1 MAFSKFMECSP
12 VSPGLLMVALGLATV
27 GIYATY
33 HHRSSFAL
41 YARREGESTP
51 QNPRSAAAQAAGPG
65 SSGKGSMKDR
75 GFGEWT
81 PERFVYPDF
90 KPCLKPLSEIAPLLN
105 RPWRS
110 GTYHLTMGIRS
121 MPWESWI
128 ELDRNFERY
137 HRIRKRRIETRGD
150 KAVRVLTDAH
160 NPDVVK
166 GGGLAAV
173 ELVHELAEYL
183 SRRYPT
189 TFRVTSRYVLD
200 GRRSTGEDAGSAFL
214 SPQEDRNEFCDWGW
228 GGAPPI
234 RTIEVGPTGE
244 VHELPL
250 HVKDGERAPERALE
264 IAALLISDD
273 LAIMIEGNDGKY
285 YFQAGAILVAGFWR
299 LEDKIGMP
307 LEEIHTSGDVP
318 FWSWNLWTRRSAG
331 PFSREA
337 EVRHMRCM
345 ESVCPCA
352 GGVSAGSRSAIGW
365 PMYEV
370 LAGDG
375 KRWMT
380 SLNCMLP
387 PPMTSTC
394 FQGMG
399 AGGIKI
405 LETSMAR
412 FFRRLGTDKPVMRN
426 NYFMQ
431 VVPEEGSA
439 DETDPEELA
448 WGTTTHGLEDELG
461 TVPLPELAEG
471 AVAVERM
478 RVRTERQTL
487 RRLGT
492 SGAVVFTIRT
502 YTEPVAGL
510 GDGDGRRL
518 AEGMRAWP
526 AAVRAYK
533 GADRGGWISSAV
545 GYLET

>member
-1 MAFSKFMECSP
+1 
-12 VSPGLLMVALGLATV
+12 MVALGLATV

-90 KPCLKPLSEIAPLLN
+90 EPCLKPLSEIAPLLN

-150 KAVRVLTDAH
+150 KVVRVLTDAH

-189 TFRVTSRYVLD
+189 TFRVTSRHVLG
-200 GRRSTGEDAGSAFL
+200 GRRSTGEDAGGASL

-234 RTIEVGPTGE
+234 RTIQVGPTGE

-318 FWSWNLWTRRSAG
+318 FY
-331 PFSREA
+331 RE
-337 EVRHMRCM
+337 
-345 ESVCPCA
+345 
-352 GGVSAGSRSAIGW
+352 
-365 PMYEV
+365 
-370 LAGDG
+370 
-375 KRWMT
+375 K
-380 SLNCMLP
+380 
-387 PPMTSTC
+387 
-394 FQGMG
+394 
-399 AGGIKI
+399 

-461 TVPLPELAEG
+461 TVPLPEHAEG

-502 YTEPVAGL
+502 YTEPVTGL

-533 GADRGGWISSAV
+533 GADRGGWISSAL